1 MTAYQQLE
9 SHYKEIAVIDEA
21 ASILN
26 WDYSVMLPAGASEN
40 RAEHLALLAKL
51 SHQRRQ
57 DARVGDWLAEAAS
70 QLETLDADESD
81 WQRANLREIEREF
94 RQATAIPGDLVEA
107 KSKATTRCEMRW
119 RQARAEA
126 DFAGV
131 LPALT
136 EVWNLGRQEAEILSE
151 ASGLSLYDALLDLYE
166 PGGRSTDIDA
176 LFADYSAFLPD
187 FLEAVLSKQEA
198 QGPFEAPQGPF
209 TTQDQRA
216 LGERVM
222 GVLGFNF
229 DQGRLDVSTHPFCG
243 GTPADVRMTTR
254 YDEADFTSALM
265 GVIHETGHGLYEQGL
280 PLDWRFQPVGRARG
294 MVMHESQSLFMEMQ
308 VGRSPAFLS
317 FLRPMMEETF
327 GGQGDAWSLN
337 NLQRLY
343 SKVQPSLIRVE
354 ADEVT
359 YPAHVILRYRLE
371 RAILAGDLALADLPG
386 AWNQGMQDA
395 LGIQPP
401 HNGLGCLQDI
411 HWYMGNIG
419 YFPTYS
425 LGAMAAAQLAEAAR
439 QALPE
444 FDDLLAKG
452 DLAPV
457 LAWLRQAVHSKASSR
472 STQDILREA
481 TGKPLDTQAF
491 KAHLQRRY
499 LDG

>member
-1 MTAYQQLE
+1 MTAYRQLE
-9 SHYKEIAVIDEA
+9 THYQEISVIDEA

-26 WDYSVMLPAGASEN
+26 WDYAVMLPNGASEN

-51 SHQRRQ
+51 SHERRQ
-57 DARVGDWLAEAAS
+57 DARVGDWLAEA
-70 QLETLDADESD
+70 EGKLDAADEEEAF
-81 WQRANLREIEREF
+81 WQRANLREIERSY
-94 RQATAIPGDLVEA
+94 RQATAIPADLVEA
-107 KSKATTRCEMRW
+107 KSKAMTRCETRW
-119 RQARAEA
+119 RQARADA
-126 DFAGV
+126 DFSSV
-131 LPALT
+131 LPELT
-136 EVWNLGRQEAEILSE
+136 EVWNLTRQEAEILSE

-166 PGGRSTDIDA
+166 PDGRAADIDA
-176 LFADYSAFLPD
+176 LFEDYSAFLPD
-187 FLEAVLSKQEA
+187 FLEAVLSKQSA
-198 QGPFEAPQGPF
+198 QGAFQAPSGPF
-209 TTQDQRA
+209 SIQDQRA

-229 DQGRLDVSTHPFCG
+229 ENGRLDVSTHPFCG

-280 PLDWRFQPVGRARG
+280 PLTWRKQPVGKARG

-317 FLRPMMEETF
+317 YLRPMLTEAF
-327 GGQGDAWSLN
+327 GGSGEAWSLE
-337 NLQRLY
+337 NLKRLY
-343 SKVQPSLIRVE
+343 SKVERSLIRVE

-371 RAILAGDLALADLPG
+371 RAVLAGDLALADLPG
-386 AWNQGMQDA
+386 AWNQGMQEA
-395 LGIQPP
+395 LGVQPP
-401 HNGLGCLQDI
+401 HDGLGCLQDI
-411 HWYMGNIG
+411 HWYMGAIG

-439 QALPE
+439 AAVPD
-444 FDDLLAKG
+444 FDDLLAQG

-457 LAWLRQAVHSKASSR
+457 LEWLRRAVHGKASSL

-481 TGKPLDTQAF
+481 TGKPLCAAAF
-491 KAHLQRRY
+491 KAHLQSRY
-499 LDG
+499 LGG